1 MLKPKEQPM
10 LHASYKAPLASPMAG
25 LVTPVSQDKA
35 SPKDIRWAAAQLCA
49 DDRFDE
55 AATLTRQGLT
65 LYPRSEDLWAM
76 LALLHEVAQEW
87 QQAAECIENLLDIQ
101 GTQAPAETWGH
112 WVRVLRCLGDDQ
124 SAFEAVQKGIQR
136 HPLDSMLISEHAT
149 LEALLNTSALRSA
162 A

>member
-1 MLKPKEQPM
+1 M
-10 LHASYKAPLASPMAG
+10 LHASFKVPLPPARAS
-25 LVTPVSQDKA
+25 LETPVSEDKA

-55 AATLTRQGLT
+55 AALLTRQGLT
-65 LYPRSEDLWAM
+65 LYPLSEDLWAM
-76 LALLHEVAQEW
+76 LALLHEVAHEW

-101 GTQAPAETWGH
+101 GNHAPAETWGH
-112 WVRVLRCLGDDQ
+112 WVRVLRCLGDDH
-124 SAFEAVQKGIQR
+124 SALEAVQQGLQH

-149 LEALLNTSALRSA
+149 LDALLNLNALRSA

>member
-1 MLKPKEQPM
+1 M
-10 LHASYKAPLASPMAG
+10 LHASYKAPLPSARAS
-25 LVTPVSQDKA
+25 LETPVSEDKA

-49 DDRFDE
+49 DDRFDD
-55 AATLTRQGLT
+55 AALLTLQGLT

-101 GTQAPAETWGH
+101 GQHAPAETWGH
-112 WVRVLRCLGDDQ
+112 WVRVLRCLGDNH
-124 SAFEAVQKGIQR
+124 SAFEAVQQGLQR
-136 HPLDSMLISEHAT
+136 HPLDSMLISEYDT
-149 LEALLNTSALRSA
+149 LEALLNLSALRSA

>member
-1 MLKPKEQPM
+1 M
-10 LHASYKAPLASPMAG
+10 LHASFKTPPASPMAG
-25 LVTPVSQDKA
+25 LVTPVSQDNA

-87 QQAAECIENLLDIQ
+87 QQAAECIENLLHIQ
-101 GTQAPAETWGH
+101 GNQAPAETWGH
-112 WVRVLRCLGDDQ
+112 WVRVLRCLGNEQ
-124 SAFEAVQKGIQR
+124 SAFEAVQQGLQR

>member
-1 MLKPKEQPM
+1 VALK
-10 LHASYKAPLASPMAG
+10 
-25 LVTPVSQDKA
+25 
-35 SPKDIRWAAAQLCA
+35 
-49 DDRFDE
+49 
-55 AATLTRQGLT
+55 
-65 LYPRSEDLWAM
+65 
-76 LALLHEVAQEW
+76 ALLHEVAQEW

-124 SAFEAVQKGIQR
+124 RAFEAVQQGIQR